1 MPVEVK
7 LLKNFYLQL
16 EIKSSTIGF
25 GADIFISCTA
35 KKYSKK
41 EYAGYGRFTAQQF
54 VRPVVLQLLQSL
66 IVI

>member
-25 GADIFISCTA
+25 GAGIFISCTA

-41 EYAGYGRFTAQQF
+41 EEYTGYGPFTAQQF
-54 VRPVVLQLLQSL
+54 VRSVILQPLQSL
-66 IVI
+66 I